1 MRAVPLCDWAKG
13 TIFLAECEAQAEAL
27 HLKFWALKY
36 GQLAFEVSCVVLLAC
51 LAVAVWAY
59 AWRHYRVGR
68 GETRTR
74 QRRTLVGQTA
84 QARLEGLHAGSAIP
98 SDAAQ
103 WAATASRSPVQAAAS
118 CTSTQTDLSIEP
130 DQLIRWLSPDS
141 SPASAFSHHSSRRAR
156 PNHSGP
162 HAEKAKAPPD
172 RAACTRQVQVPSVTP
187 PSHTTRRS
195 QRPAAERSSEKPD
208 DQYLFTELAASR
220 LSSSSSSFQ
229 EPKKKTERH
238 SSSSSI
244 QEPRPR
250 WPQRRSPAG
259 PEPQD
264 KNLTPHNTPVARQF
278 SKSKPSPNVKLSSGA
293 LFLAEMVRRHRER
306 QETITET
313 SPETPVQTPVLAPK
327 SAWSKTHPSLSG
339 GSLRA
344 EARAYSEAC
353 EAQSGQ
359 DTVLAPRCGGT
370 FVLLNERHPHGTP
383 ERRTGTTET
392 TTKREKVG
400 FIATNAPARHGAVNV
415 KKRRSPPVS
424 LRRSVSGEETKSAP
438 LLQPASP
445 AAAGPVRRTG
455 TL

>member
-208 DQYLFTELAASR
+208 DQDQYLFTELAASR

-278 SKSKPSPNVKLSSGA
+278 SKSQPSPRVKLSSGA

-339 GSLRA
+339 GSWRA

-359 DTVLAPRCGGT
+359 DTVQAPRRGGT
-370 FVLLNERHPHGTP
+370 YVLLNERHPHGTP
-383 ERRTGTTET
+383 ERHTGTTEST
-392 TTKREKVG
+392 
-400 FIATNAPARHGAVNV
+400 TNAPARHGAV